1 MILKKLHTIVYFL
14 SLFFFL
20 ILHSCEKK
28 TLNNPN
34 KKHNTAEIDRLV
46 DLGDKYFEESEYD
59 SSYYYFNKAKSACD
73 EKKDVSKII
82 YSISNLA
89 TIQQNQGDYS
99 GSETTAMEAIPF
111 LEKTTNPK
119 YKWNIYTIMGIN
131 YLYVYDYENALYYY
145 NKALNLKTDELRK
158 SDIKNNI
165 AAVFMEKE
173 DYNTAIKILQPLTFK
188 KEVLNNPESFSRV
201 IDNLGYS
208 YFKVGDSKAI
218 NYLNQSL
225 KIRTQRKDDWG
236 LISSYHNL
244 SKFYQKNN
252 PNLAI
257 DYALITYGKATK
269 LNNIEGRLLSLK
281 LLIELNTGNKSK
293 EYSLK
298 YLHINDSINK
308 VRQKA
313 KNQFAKIKYDSKKEK
328 DENQKLRAQKIL
340 QSEHQK
346 KRNLILY
353 LVVGTITIISVFITN
368 LLLARNK
375 REKIKASYNTEI
387 RISKK
392 LHDELANDVYQ
403 TMAFAETQD
412 LSTNHNKEILIS
424 NLDTIYSRTRN
435 ISRENNAMQTGPLF
449 ISDLKEMMSG
459 FNTQEV
465 NVITNGMD
473 SINWMALDSNK
484 KIIIYRVIQE
494 LLVNMK
500 KHSKCSLVVLTFK
513 KIGNKLQIDYTDN
526 GAGATLEQLNSRNGL
541 QNVENRIQ
549 AIKGII
555 TFDTKSNKGFKVQFI
570 IPI

>member
-1 MILKKLHTIVYFL
+1 M
-14 SLFFFL
+14 SFFL

-28 TLNNPN
+28 TLNNPE
-34 KKHNTAEIDRLV
+34 KKHNTAEIDRLIN
-46 DLGDKYFEESEYD
+46 LGDKFFEKSEYD
-59 SSYYYFNKAKSACD
+59 SSYYYFNKAKSACN

-119 YKWNIYTIMGIN
+119 YKWNIYTIIGIN
-131 YLYVYDYENALYYY
+131 YLYAYDYENALYYY

-158 SDIKNNI
+158 SDTKNNI
-165 AAVFMEKE
+165 AVIYMEKE
-173 DYNTAIKILQPLTFK
+173 DYNLAIRILQPLSLK
-188 KEVLNNPESFSRV
+188 KEVINNSEAFSRV

-208 YFKVGDSKAI
+208 YFKVGNSKALA
-218 NYLNQSL
+218 YLNQSL
-225 KIRTQRKDDWG
+225 EIKVKKKDDWG
-236 LISSYHNL
+236 LIGSYYHL
-244 SKFYQKNN
+244 SEFYQKSN
-252 PNLAI
+252 PNLAT
-257 DYALITYGKATK
+257 DYALMTYKKATK
-269 LNNIEGRLLSLK
+269 LKNIEGQLLSLK

-298 YLHINDSINK
+298 YLDINDSITK

-328 DENQKLRAQKIL
+328 EENLKLKAQKVL
-340 QSEHQK
+340 ESEHQK

-353 LVVGTITIISVFITN
+353 LVVGIITVISISITN

-375 REKIKASYNTEI
+375 REKIKASYTTEI
-387 RISKK
+387 RIAKK
-392 LHDELANDVYQ
+392 LHDELANDVYH

-412 LSTNHNKEILIS
+412 LSTKHNKEILIS

-435 ISRENNAMQTGPLF
+435 ISRENNAMETGPLF

-473 SINWMALDSNK
+473 SINWMAIDSNK

-500 KHSKCSLVVLTFK
+500 KHSQCSLVVLTFK
-513 KIGNKLQIDYTDN
+513 KIGDKLQIDYTDN
-526 GAGATLEQLNSRNGL
+526 GVGATIEQLNSKNGL

-549 AIKGII
+549 AIKGLIN
-555 TFDTKSNKGFKVQFI
+555 FDTKSNKGFKVQFI

>member
-1 MILKKLHTIVYFL
+1 MILKKLRPIVYFL
-14 SLFFFL
+14 SLLFFL

-28 TLNNPN
+28 TLNNPE
-34 KKHNTAEIDRLV
+34 KKHNTAEIDRLIN
-46 DLGDKYFEESEYD
+46 LGDKFFEKSEYD
-59 SSYYYFNKAKSACD
+59 SSYYYFNKAKSACN

-119 YKWNIYTIMGIN
+119 YKWNIYTIIGIN
-131 YLYVYDYENALYYY
+131 YLYAYDYENALYYY

-165 AAVFMEKE
+165 AVIYMEKE
-173 DYNTAIKILQPLTFK
+173 DYNLAIRILQPLSLK
-188 KEVLNNPESFSRV
+188 KEVINNSEAFSRV

-208 YFKVGDSKAI
+208 YFKVGNSKALA
-218 NYLNQSL
+218 YLNQSL
-225 KIRTQRKDDWG
+225 EIKVKKKDDWG
-236 LISSYHNL
+236 LIGSYYHL
-244 SKFYQKNN
+244 SEFYQKSN
-252 PNLAI
+252 PNLAT
-257 DYALITYGKATK
+257 DYALMTYKKATK
-269 LNNIEGRLLSLK
+269 LKNIEGQLLSLK

-298 YLHINDSINK
+298 YLDINDSITK

-328 DENQKLRAQKIL
+328 EENLKLKAQKVL
-340 QSEHQK
+340 ESEHQK

-353 LVVGTITIISVFITN
+353 LVVGIITAISISITN

-375 REKIKASYNTEI
+375 REKIKASYTTEI
-387 RISKK
+387 RIAKK
-392 LHDELANDVYQ
+392 LHDELANDVYH

-435 ISRENNAMQTGPLF
+435 ISRENNSMETGPLF
-449 ISDLKEMMSG
+449 ISDLKEIMSG
-459 FNTQEV
+459 FNTPEV

-473 SINWMALDSNK
+473 SINWMALDNNK

-500 KHSKCSLVVLTFK
+500 KHSKCSLVVLTLK
-513 KIGNKLQIDYTDN
+513 KTKNKLQIDYTDN
-526 GAGATLEQLNSRNGL
+526 GVGATLEQLNLKNGL